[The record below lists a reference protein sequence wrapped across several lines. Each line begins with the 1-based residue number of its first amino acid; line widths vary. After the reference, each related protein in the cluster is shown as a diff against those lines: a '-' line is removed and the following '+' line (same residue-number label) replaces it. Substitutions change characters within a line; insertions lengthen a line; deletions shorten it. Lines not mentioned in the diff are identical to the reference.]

1 MSVNECFSAI
11 FFARRVE
18 TAWRN
23 LEQSLFS
30 LVVLMNTMINS
41 FWLVCEIFFSL
52 VFESSAERRTRGFD
66 RSVLLARGTTLLGLL
81 RQQDGVN
88 VRQDTAGRDGD
99 GAQKLGQFLVVANG
113 ELDVARHDAR
123 LFVIARGVTREFEH
137 FSREV
142 FLRTSNTN
150 QTHPSVTSSSFHPTP
165 RVTELERLSPPPPT
179 PPRPRFQKRTM
190 TAAMYTGAPAPTR
203 VAYLPAF
210 KYRATRP
217 TGNCNPALADR
228 LIAFLPVF
236 PLPRPDIVRLER
248 LVVTRRSTVD
258 DRLDG

>member
-1 MSVNECFSAI
+1 LI
-11 FFARRVE
+11 
-18 TAWRN
+18 
-23 LEQSLFS
+23 LFGWFES
-30 LVVLMNTMINS
+30 
-41 FWLVCEIFFSL
+41 FFSSVL
-52 VFESSAERRTRGFD
+52 ESSAKRRTRGFE
-66 RSVLLARGTTLLGLL
+66 RLVLLARGTTLLGLL

-123 LFVIARGVTREFEH
+123 LLVVARGVTREFEH

-142 FLRTSNTN
+142 FLRTSKPKSNKHTR
-150 QTHPSVTSSSFHPTP
+150 QSRHRVESSLFHPTP
-165 RVTELERLSPPPPT
+165 RAPLSPPPPLQ
-179 PPRPRFQKRTM
+179 FQKLTM

-236 PLPRPDIVRLER
+236 PLPRPDIFSCVR
-248 LVVTRRSTVD
+248 VCVCRRHRPRDRPSTGRGVSA
-258 DRLDG
+258 RGSVSYCLLIVG